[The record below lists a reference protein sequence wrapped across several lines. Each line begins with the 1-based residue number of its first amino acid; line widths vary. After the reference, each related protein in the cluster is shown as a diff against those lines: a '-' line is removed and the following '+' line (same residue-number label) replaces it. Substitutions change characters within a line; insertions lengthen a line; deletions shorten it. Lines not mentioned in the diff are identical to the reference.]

1 MRKGSLVSSSEIS
14 HLVAGLGK
22 LSEYLRVNVSL
33 LGGELGMVRGTLGW
47 IAPAGDA
54 PGRSGCTPLEGLCV
68 AAPRVGIYRCDG
80 A

>member
-47 IAPAGDA
+47 IAPA
-54 PGRSGCTPLEGLCV
+54 
-68 AAPRVGIYRCDG
+68 
-80 A
+80 